1 MNTWYYVQGSDRVG
15 PVEESA
21 IADLLNDG
29 TLNEESYVWTKGFE
43 NWAKVN
49 TVQELSSY
57 INNSEDDTAD
67 LPPAEGF
74 GIDWDQIAKDEKVFM
89 IKIGLDRGTKEVEYG
104 PYSMEE
110 LKRAYDE
117 KRINDKTFVFVQGM
131 ESWVFLA
138 ELPVY
143 QSIFSAMP
151 PVIEEMDRRNN
162 TRKPFVA
169 RLLFH
174 DDAVVYEGVCRDI
187 SIGGMQILV
196 SSFPGKIGDIISMNV
211 HPENTDY
218 NFVAKGEVV
227 RILDGGQGFSL
238 RFMDIGEDASGA
250 INNYLSQH

>member
-15 PVEESA
+15 PVNEST
-21 IADLLNDG
+21 IADLLKSG

-49 TVQELSSY
+49 TVKELSTYLHVEEEST
-57 INNSEDDTAD
+57 SSV
-67 LPPAEGF
+67 EGF
-74 GIDWDQIAKDEKVFM
+74 GIDWSQIAKDEKVFM

-110 LKRAYDE
+110 LKRAFDE
-117 KRINDKTFVFVQGM
+117 KRINDKTFVFIQGM

-138 ELPVY
+138 ELPIY
-143 QSIFSAMP
+143 QTIFSSMP
-151 PVIEEMDRRNN
+151 PVIEEIDRRNN

-187 SIGGMQILV
+187 SIGGMQVLV
-196 SSFPGKIGDIISMNV
+196 SSFPGKIGDVISMNV
-211 HPENTDY
+211 HPENTKY
-218 NFVAKGEVV
+218 NFVAKAEVV
-227 RILDGGQGFSL
+227 RILDGSQGFSL
-238 RFMDIGEDASGA
+238 RFIDIGEDASVS
-250 INNYLSQH
+250 IQNYLAQH

>member
-15 PVEESA
+15 PVDESA

-29 TLNEESYVWTKGFE
+29 TLNEDSYVWTKGFE

-49 TVQELSSY
+49 TVQALSSY
-57 INNSEDDTAD
+57 LTVEEETIVEKSST
-67 LPPAEGF
+67 EGF
-74 GIDWDQIAKDEKVFM
+74 GIDWSQIAKDEKVFM

-117 KRINDKTFVFVQGM
+117 KRINDKTFVFIQGM

-138 ELPVY
+138 ELPIY
-143 QSIFSAMP
+143 QNIFSAMP
-151 PVIEEMDRRNN
+151 PVIEEIDRRNN

-174 DDAVVYEGVCRDI
+174 DDTVVYEGVCRDI

-196 SSFPGKIGDIISMNV
+196 SNFPGKIGDVISMNV

-218 NFVAKGEVV
+218 NFVAKAEVV
-227 RILDGGQGFSL
+227 RILDGSQGFSL
-238 RFMDIGEDASGA
+238 RFIDVGEDTTKA